1 MRLAGGDFMT
11 RIRYGIFIS
20 GTLVVALVAGLSCS
34 RQQQSQAPAGGAQG
48 VLSNAHAMERL
59 AERTAPHVSAT
70 GTAPSFVVDAG
81 WPKPL
86 PHNWRLGQIGGIFVD
101 HNDHIWVIHRPR
113 SLTNDEA
120 GALGAVAKDAQ
131 GNPIDALG
139 NPRPNG
145 RYSACCVP
153 APSVLEFDKEGN
165 LLQAWGGPSDPGF
178 LETKCRKE
186 DGCFWPGREHG
197 IYVDQNDFVYLA
209 GNGQNFHGQFPWAA
223 TFGNDSQ
230 ILKFTRDGKFV
241 LQIGT
246 AGAKGPNSDDTHGG
260 VNGTPQP
267 FLPADMVV
275 DPKTNYLYIAD
286 GYGNRRVLIVDAAT
300 GKYIGHFGAYGQNPV
315 DRKGTVIHGT
325 AYDSGSWED
334 DFQKGDWKPMVF
346 RSPVHCVKLTSDGLL
361 YTCDRGNNR
370 IQILRTSQVG
380 KPCDNPNGQIGK
392 CGFVGEVHIA
402 PQTQYVTS
410 GSLGFSSD
418 PDQSCM
424 YVADLANAFIY
435 EINRKN
441 LQELGRI
448 GREGRQVGQFH
459 WLHVMSVDSEGN
471 IYTGEVDN
479 GSRIQKFLRYGSIG
493 CSGTGTERVGEY
505 QQ

>member
-1 MRLAGGDFMT
+1 MM
-11 RIRYGIFIS
+11 RIRYGILIS
-20 GTLVVALVAGLSCS
+20 GTLVVALAAGLSCS
-34 RQQQSQAPAGGAQG
+34 RQQQAQAPADGAQG
-48 VLSNAHAMERL
+48 ILSNAHVMERL
-59 AERTAPHVSAT
+59 VERTAPHVSAT
-70 GTAPSFVVDAG
+70 GRAPSFVVDAG

-101 HNDHIWVIHRPR
+101 QHDHIWVYHRPR

-120 GALGAVAKDAQ
+120 GALGVAGNDAK
-131 GNPIDALG
+131 GNPISALG
-139 NPRPNG
+139 HSRPHG

-260 VNGTPQP
+260 VNGTPQL

-325 AYDSGSWED
+325 AYDSGSWAD
-334 DFQKGDWKPMVF
+334 DFQKGDRKPMVF

-370 IQILRTSQVG
+370 IQIFRTSEVG
-380 KPCDNPNGQIGK
+380 KPCDNPGGEAGK

-424 YVADLANAFIY
+424 YVADLTNAFIY

-471 IYTGEVDN
+471 LYTGEVDN
-479 GSRIQKFLRYGSIG
+479 GSRIQKFLRYGPTG

>member
-1 MRLAGGDFMT
+1 MI
-11 RIRYGIFIS
+11 RIRY
-20 GTLVVALVAGLSCS
+20 ALLIAAALAALFVFSVSCS
-34 RQQQSQAPAGGAQG
+34 RQQQAQTSGNASQS
-48 VLSNAHAMERL
+48 VLSDAHVMDRL
-59 AERTAPHVSAT
+59 TQRTSPQISA
-70 GTAPSFVVDAG
+70 GATAPSFVVDAG

-120 GALGAVAKDAQ
+120 GALGVSGKDAN

-139 NPRPNG
+139 RPRPYG

-153 APSVLEFDKEGN
+153 APSVLEFDKQGN

-178 LETKCRKE
+178 LESKCRQQ

-197 IYVDQNDFVYLA
+197 IYVDQNNFVYIA
-209 GNGQNFHGQFPWAA
+209 GNGTNFHGQFPWAA

-230 ILKFTRDGKFV
+230 VLKFTQDGKFV
-241 LQIGT
+241 LQIGA

-260 VNGTPQP
+260 INGTPEP
-267 FLPADMVV
+267 FLPADMTV
-275 DPKTNYLYIAD
+275 DPKTNHLYIAD

-315 DRKGTVIHGT
+315 DPPGTAIHGT
-325 AYDSGSWED
+325 AYDSGSWVED
-334 DFQKGDWKPMVF
+334 FHKGDMKPGVF
-346 RSPVHCVKLTSDGLL
+346 RSPVHCVKLTDDGLL

-370 IQILRTSQVG
+370 IQIFKASEVG
-380 KPCDNPNGQIGK
+380 KPCANPSGEVGK
-392 CGFVGEVHIA
+392 CGFVGEVPIA
-402 PQTQYVTS
+402 PQTNSPTS
-410 GSLGFSSD
+410 GSLAFSSD
-418 PDQSCM
+418 PGQSCL

-435 EINRKN
+435 ELNRKN

-448 GREGRQVGQFH
+448 GREGRQIGEFH
-459 WLHVMSVDSEGN
+459 WLHVMSVDSDGN

-479 GSRIQKFLRYGSIG
+479 GSRIQKLLRYGATG
-493 CSGTGTERVGEY
+493 CSGTGSEKVGEY
-505 QQ
+505 RQ